1 MRKMFSQIDN
11 INKEVEI
18 IKNKPKAYSGIENT
32 ITNENSTRK
41 AQCQIWTDRRK
52 RKRIREESMDLKI
65 NRLRLSS
72 LKNRKDEKMKKIK
85 INRTSETCMTT
96 SILPR

>member
-18 IKNKPKAYSGIENT
+18 IKNNQRFILELKST

-52 RKRIREESMDLKI
+52 RKESGEESVGLKI
-65 NRLRLSS
+65 T
-72 LKNRKDEKMKKIK
+72 DWDYP
-85 INRTSETCMTT
+85 T
-96 SILPR
+96 